1 MFFKKWR
8 LSFFKKA
15 LDLMRKDEDFLT
27 NVLIFLR
34 LFLLLHFLI
43 FNSRQNK
50 GTY

>member
-1 MFFKKWR
+1 MFFKKGGY
-8 LSFFKKA
+8 LLKA

>member
-1 MFFKKWR
+1 
-8 LSFFKKA
+8 
-15 LDLMRKDEDFLT
+15 MRKDEDFFDKC
-27 NVLIFLR
+27 LIFLR